1 MIEGE
6 ARLEKAIKAS
16 HAKARDQ
23 KQRLLWTASTGAS
36 YFVDAVFLGLFV
48 LAGTASA
55 TVFYFFV
62 AGAAAVCA
70 ATYAVY
76 ATGLNL
82 RFRDQNV
89 IWPQTAAGVALHLTV
104 VALAPQLAFP
114 VLGNLFTVF
123 AFAFIWLSVRN
134 SILLCALSCVAAGA
148 VLWASGARAGFAAST
163 GTEVVLTWLC
173 FSAILG
179 RFLLLSVY
187 ANDMRS
193 RLAEGRRKLAI
204 SLEQIQELV
213 HYDELTRA
221 FNRRTLTPR
230 LEQERSRAER
240 TGVPF
245 SVALMDLDHF
255 KLVNDTYGHGV
266 GDEVLRT
273 FAATVHATM
282 RDTDIFGR
290 YGGEEFLLILTATT
304 PESVG
309 PALGRVCAGVAACNW
324 SGIAPGLAVTQ
335 SIGVAGFRKGENVGQ
350 LLQRADAAL
359 YEAKRTGRNRIV
371 FSE

>member
-1 MIEGE
+1 VIEGE
-6 ARLEKAIKAS
+6 AKLEKAIKAT
-16 HAKARDQ
+16 HARARDQ
-23 KQRLLWTASTGAS
+23 KQRLAWTASTGAS
-36 YFVDAVFLGLFV
+36 YLVDAVFLGLFV
-48 LAGTASA
+48 LAGTIPAS
-55 TVFYFFV
+55 VFYFFV

-70 ATYAVY
+70 GTYALY
-76 ATGLNL
+76 ASGLNL

-89 IWPQTAAGVALHLTV
+89 IWPQTVAGVALHLVV

-134 SILLCALSCVAAGA
+134 SVVLCALSCLATGA
-148 VLWASGARAGFAAST
+148 VLWASGARAGFAAAT
-163 GTEVVLTWLC
+163 GAEVVLTWLC

-193 RLAEGRRKLAI
+193 RLAEGRRRLAN

-245 SVALMDLDHF
+245 SVALIDIDHF
-255 KLVNDTYGHGV
+255 KLVNDTYGHGA
-266 GDEVLRT
+266 GDEVLRA

-290 YGGEEFLLILTATT
+290 YGGEEFLLILTSTA
-304 PESVG
+304 PGAVA
-309 PALGRVCAGVAACNW
+309 PALGRVCAGLAAYDWNA
-324 SGIAPGLAVTQ
+324 IAPGLAVKQ

-359 YEAKRTGRNRIV
+359 YEAKRTGRDRIV
-371 FSE
+371 YSE